1 MNCRISS
8 PRCAPWCGMPTH
20 EDPTEAPRKVA
31 RAFQEMTSGRPSPA
45 ALEIPLDQLPA
56 VAEVTPCDPLPRHP
70 APTPDPEK
78 IARLAGMLDAARN
91 PMIWIGGGALDAGP
105 AIRALAERIGAPV
118 VRFRSARG
126 VLDDRH
132 PLSMTVPAA
141 YKLWPE
147 TDLLVAFGTRL
158 DVPAPAGA
166 GAEGLRIA
174 RIDIDRRRC
183 AASPSISHRGG
194 CREAAQALAGAV
206 APREDANAP
215 PPSPRAGGDRAGD
228 QS

>member
-1 MNCRISS
+1 
-8 PRCAPWCGMPTH
+8 
-20 EDPTEAPRKVA
+20 
-31 RAFQEMTSGRPSPA
+31 MTSGRPSPA

-158 DVPAPAGA
+158 DVPASRWGRLP
-166 GAEGLRIA
+166 EGLAHRA
-174 RIDIDRRRC
+174 HRHRPGGDAPPRRR
-183 AASPSISHRGG
+183 SRHRGG
-194 CREAAQALAGAV
+194 CRGGGAGAGRRGR
-206 APREDANAP
+206 AARGRRTRRRHRPARAETEQEIQSSSRRCPSSRRSARCCPRTASSAT
-215 PPSPRAGGDRAGD
+215 R
-228 QS
+228 